1 MKTIAISL
9 LAAIGLVACSGQSD
23 APPPAPPA
31 AKAPAAA
38 PAATPAAADPAKAE
52 IIKRAEAL
60 TEQQIEESRDLPSL
74 AKLMQVY
81 TEIKDTPRLTWTLET
96 LTHLLPN
103 AGDLQVRLAATYA
116 SADDRSHVYDLLLK
130 MINQGYSYD
139 LSKDP
144 EFANARGTKVWD
156 YIVESFDRNAK
167 PFGEGKVA
175 FELPK
180 GDKLYES
187 MGWDPKRKQF
197 LVGSVRDG
205 SVELSDDKGKLSN
218 FIKADA
224 QNGLM
229 AVFGLAVDSAH
240 DRLYVISNG
249 VPHFQGFNADMAG
262 KAVLFEFALSS
273 SKLVKKYTPPEDTKA
288 HIFSSIAID
297 GKGGVYVADGVNEQ
311 IFRLD
316 SGSLKLM
323 LGNPTLSGIRGMTV
337 TPDGK
342 TMYFSDVAL
351 GIFGVDLTKS
361 APFNL
366 SHNTQK
372 LVLGG
377 IDSLY
382 WYDGTLIAVQS
393 NMKPQRVMRLKLSED
408 GRAIASAAPLDA
420 AQPAFNTPTGGVVVG
435 SDLYFIANSEKNL
448 YSSLGVLDD
457 ASALEPIR
465 VFRSNLRYAWN
476 AKAPGPPAPPL
487 PQPGKNG
494 AKPGASPAQPPDG
507 AATPA
512 EKSSSAQH

>member
-103 AGDLQVRLAATYA
+103 AGDLHIKLAAAYA
-116 SADDRSHVYDLLLK
+116 SADDRSHAYDLLLK

-156 YIVESFDRNAK
+156 YIVENFERNAK

-187 MGWDPKRKQF
+187 IDWDPKRKQF

-205 SVELSDDKGKLSN
+205 SIALADDKGKLSD
-218 FIKADA
+218 FIKADS

-262 KAVLFEFALSS
+262 KAGLFEFALSS
-273 SKLVKKYTPPEDTKA
+273 GKFVKKYTLAQDTSA

-297 GKGGVYVADGVNEQ
+297 GKGGVYIADGVNEQ
-311 IFRLD
+311 ILRLD
-316 SGSLKLM
+316 NGSLKLM
-323 LGNPTLSGIRGMTV
+323 LGNPKLSGIRGLTA
-337 TPDGK
+337 TTDGK
-342 TMYFSDVAL
+342 TLYFSDVAL

-361 APFNL
+361 APFTL
-366 SHNTQK
+366 THNPQK

-377 IDSLY
+377 IDSLH
-382 WYDGTLIAVQS
+382 WYDGTLIAIQS
-393 NMKPQRVMRLKLSED
+393 NMRPQRVMRLKLSDD
-408 GRAIASAAPLDA
+408 GRAISSATPLDA
-420 AQPAFNTPTGGVVVG
+420 AQPAFNEPAGGVIVG
-435 SDLYFIANSEKNL
+435 NDLYFVANSEKSL
-448 YSSLGVLDD
+448 YSNLGVLDD
-457 ASALEPIR
+457 ASALEPTR

-476 AKAPGPPAPPL
+476 AKAQAPAGAPPPA
-487 PQPGKNG
+487 NND
-494 AKPGASPAQPPDG
+494 AKPATSPAQAQDG
-507 AATPA
+507 AEKPA
-512 EKSSSAQH
+512 ENSLGAQH